1 MSEKRSGSAC
11 GERHEANWSLRISF
25 PITRFLLFVSL
36 LLPWAFA
43 QRSSP
48 DQQSFLDHL
57 TLSTDS
63 VAPRRFVAV
72 HGRRS
77 LIMGYPEGGLEVW
90 TYPLQILSGYQ
101 IGFRPVGA
109 TTESDGRSIL
119 RRITYTP
126 DYVIRTYIGPNYI
139 VREKLFVP
147 LDRPG
152 AILSYEVEAQMS
164 VDIVIHFT
172 PVLNLM
178 WPGAAGGQSAEWNPD
193 VPGYVLSEPLHKFSA
208 VVGANEIFT
217 HDGTVNSTLRT
228 DAKLSFSVR
237 PRVTTGGPAVATVY
251 VALQADRSKDPAATI
266 RELSD
271 HRADMEVQAAAHHA
285 EMEHSALQIRTP
297 DEDVNRA
304 LAWAEVALDQ
314 AWVCNPQLG
323 CGMVAGYGPSRDARR
338 PQYAWFFA
346 GDGLVATDALVA
358 AGEYSRARDQLEFI
372 AKYQDPKTGMIWHE
386 LSQSAGYLDWS
397 KYPYMF
403 VHVDISFD
411 YLNTVA
417 RYVSASGDTAFA
429 VDHWSSIEA
438 AYRYCKSLIRASDN
452 LPHIPADKEAGDEQD
467 RPDDD
472 LGLSS
477 SWVTATNSFAQLA
490 RFAGHLQFADEALK
504 ANQLAREA
512 IATHYWDSA
521 HHFWIDGHME
531 SGTPIFSRR
540 RGPTQVIAQNVFSAE
555 QNDELLNQLAS
566 SDFQSDWGMR
576 GVAAS
581 SEIFDPNSYA
591 KGSIFAL
598 GTTQA
603 SNTFWLEHRPTT
615 AFALWSAI
623 LPWNT
628 LDSLGHIHEVLA
640 GNYYREQAESVPEQT
655 WSSAGLLDA
664 AIRGLLGLDI
674 QGAQNRIVFT
684 PHLPAE
690 WGRTSVEN
698 IRLPHSTLALE
709 ISQSMDGVDLEI
721 RNEGTSARILFE
733 PQLPLGAHLLS
744 AEFEGRPVTADPEL
758 FPEDEHAKVEIEAPS
773 GTSHCRLRFAEGVSL
788 ILTRPAPHLGDS
800 STDMK
805 LTSLHLQNQIL
816 SIDADVNLA
825 GNATFRMRTC
835 WKIVTLKGATI
846 RPLSDVSYEV
856 TMQGPYA
863 PTNSLGY
870 AHTHVEI
877 TLADK

>member
-1 MSEKRSGSAC
+1 M
-11 GERHEANWSLRISF
+11 
-25 PITRFLLFVSL
+25 P
-36 LLPWAFA
+36 
-43 QRSSP
+43 
-48 DQQSFLDHL
+48 
-57 TLSTDS
+57 
-63 VAPRRFVAV
+63 
-72 HGRRS
+72 
-77 LIMGYPEGGLEVW
+77 
-90 TYPLQILSGYQ
+90 
-101 IGFRPVGA
+101 
-109 TTESDGRSIL
+109 
-119 RRITYTP
+119 
-126 DYVIRTYIGPNYI
+126 
-139 VREKLFVP
+139 
-147 LDRPG
+147 
-152 AILSYEVEAQMS
+152 

-178 WPGAAGGQSAEWNPD
+178 WPGAVGGQSAEWNPD

-217 HDGTVNSTLRT
+217 HDGTLNSTLRT
-228 DAKLSFSVR
+228 NGKLSFSVR
-237 PRVTTGGPAVATVY
+237 PRATTGGPAVATVY

-297 DEDVNRA
+297 DEDVNQA

-323 CGMVAGYGPSRDARR
+323 CGIVAGYGPSRDARR

-346 GDGLVATDALVA
+346 GDGLVATNALVA

-438 AYRYCKSLIRASDN
+438 AYRYCQSLIRASDN

-477 SWVTATNSFAQLA
+477 SWVTATNSFVQLT

-512 IATHYWDSA
+512 IATYYWDSA
-521 HHFWIDGHME
+521 HHFWIDGHVQ

-540 RGPTQVIAQNVFSAE
+540 RGPTQVITQNVFSAE

-581 SEIFDPNSYA
+581 SEIFDPDSYA

-598 GTTQA
+598 GTTEA

-674 QGAQNRIVFT
+674 QGAQNRIGFT

-709 ISQSMDGVDLEI
+709 VSQSMNGVDLEI

-758 FPEDEHAKVEIEAPS
+758 FPEDEHVKLEIEAPP
-773 GTSHCRLRFAEGVSL
+773 GTSHCRLRFAGGVSL
-788 ILTRPAPHLGDS
+788 VLTRPTPHLGDP

-805 LTSLHLQNQIL
+805 LTSLHLQNQVL
-816 SIDADVNLA
+816 SIDADVNSA
-825 GNATFRMRTC
+825 GNSTFRMRTS
-835 WKIVTLKGATI
+835 WKIATLKGATI

-856 TMQGPYA
+856 TMQRPSA

>member
-1 MSEKRSGSAC
+1 MNQGNESSG
-11 GERHEANWSLRISF
+11 GERYKAHWSLRSCL
-25 PITRFLLFVSL
+25 PVTQFLLFLSL
-36 LLPWAFA
+36 ILSSAVA

-48 DQQSFLDHL
+48 DKQSFPDRL

-63 VAPRRFVAV
+63 VGPRRFVAV

-77 LIMGYPEGGLEVW
+77 LIMGYPERGLEIW
-90 TYPLQILSGYQ
+90 TYPLQILSDYQ
-101 IGFRPVGA
+101 IGFRLAGV
-109 TTESDGRSIL
+109 TTESDGRSLL

-126 DYVIRTYIGPNYI
+126 DSVIRTYIGSNYI

-147 LDRPG
+147 LDSPG
-152 AILSYEVEAQMS
+152 AILSYEVEARIP
-164 VDIVIHFT
+164 VDIMIHFV

-178 WPGAAGGQSAEWNPD
+178 WPAAVGGQSAAWNPN

-217 HDGTVNSTLRT
+217 HDDTVNSTLRP
-228 DAKLSFSVR
+228 DHKLSFSVR
-237 PRVTTGGPAVATVY
+237 PRVITPGGPAVATVY
-251 VALQADRSKDPAATI
+251 VALQADNSKNPAVTI
-266 RELSD
+266 HELSG
-271 HRADMEVQAAAHHA
+271 HRADMEAEAAAHYA
-285 EMEHSALQIRTP
+285 ETEHSALKIRTP

-304 LAWAEVALDQ
+304 MAWAEVALDQ
-314 AWVCNPQLG
+314 AWVCNPRLG
-323 CGMVAGYGPSRDARR
+323 CGIVAGYGPSRDARR

-346 GDGLVATDALVA
+346 GDGLVATNAQVA
-358 AGEYSRARDQLEFI
+358 TGEYSRARDQLEFI

-417 RYVSASGDTAFA
+417 RYVLASGDTAFA

-438 AYRYCKSLIRASDN
+438 AYRYCQSLIRTSDN
-452 LPHIPADKEAGDEQD
+452 LPHIPAGKEGGDEQD

-477 SWVTATNSFAQLA
+477 SWVTATYSFAQLA
-490 RFAGHLQFADEALK
+490 RIAGHLQFTNEALK
-504 ANQLAREA
+504 TNRLAREA
-512 IATHYWDSA
+512 IATHYWDST
-521 HHFWIDGHME
+521 HHFWIDGHTQ
-531 SGTPIFSRR
+531 SGTPIFGWR
-540 RGPTQVIAQNVFSAE
+540 RGPTQVIAQNVFTAE

-566 SDFQSDWGMR
+566 SDFQADWGMR

-581 SEIFDPNSYA
+581 SEIFDPESYA
-591 KGSIFAL
+591 KGSISAL
-598 GTTQA
+598 GTTET
-603 SNTFWLEHRPTT
+603 SSTFWLEHRPTT
-615 AFALWSAI
+615 AFAIWSAI
-623 LPWNT
+623 LPWNK

-640 GNYYREQAESVPEQT
+640 GNYYREQEESVPEQT

-664 AIRGLLGLDI
+664 AIYGLLGLEI
-674 QGAQNRIVFT
+674 QGAQNRIVFA

-690 WGRTSVEN
+690 WGETSVEN
-698 IRLPHSTLALE
+698 IRLPHSTLALKVT
-709 ISQSMDGVDLEI
+709 QSEDETDLEI
-721 RNEGTSARILFE
+721 RNQGTSARMVFE

-744 AEFEGRPVTADPEL
+744 AEFEGRPVTTDPEV
-758 FPEDEHAKVEIEAPS
+758 FPEDEHAKVEIEAPT
-773 GTSHCRLRFAEGVSL
+773 GTSHCRLRFAGGVSL
-788 ILTRPAPHLGDS
+788 ILTQPAPHLGDP

-805 LTSLHLQNQIL
+805 LTNIRLQNQTL
-816 SIDADVNLA
+816 SIDADVNRA
-825 GNATFRMRTC
+825 GNATFRMRTP
-835 WKIVTLKGATI
+835 WIITTVKMATI
-846 RPLSDVSYEV
+846 RSLSNSSYEV
-856 TMQGPYA
+856 TMYGPSA

-877 TLADK
+877 NFADK